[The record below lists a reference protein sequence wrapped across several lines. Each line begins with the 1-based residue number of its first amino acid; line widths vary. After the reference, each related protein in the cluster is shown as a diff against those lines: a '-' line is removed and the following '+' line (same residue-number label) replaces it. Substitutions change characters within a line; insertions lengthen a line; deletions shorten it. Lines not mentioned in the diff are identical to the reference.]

1 MSKKPSHRNEQH
13 IVVEVP
19 IGCDNSVIEAEIH
32 KALATRTESVV
43 KGKKPCALMMVVH
56 EEGNGD
62 DGT

>member
-1 MSKKPSHRNEQH
+1 MSKKPSNRKEQH

-32 KALATRTESVV
+32 KALATRPESVI
-43 KGKKPCALMMVVH
+43 KEKKTRALVMIVQ

-62 DGT
+62 DGS

>member
-1 MSKKPSHRNEQH
+1 MSKKPSHRKEQH

-43 KGKKPCALMMVVH
+43 KEKKTKALVMVVQ

-62 DGT
+62 DGN